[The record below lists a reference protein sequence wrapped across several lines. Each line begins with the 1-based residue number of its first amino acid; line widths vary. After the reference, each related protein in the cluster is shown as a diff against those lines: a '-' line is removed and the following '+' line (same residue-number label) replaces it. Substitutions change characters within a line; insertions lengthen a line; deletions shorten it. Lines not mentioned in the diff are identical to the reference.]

1 MSTNR
6 QTAQNN
12 KLASSAQISKG
23 RRPIV
28 AIPCDIKM
36 MGPHPFHSV
45 GEKYIHAINQG
56 SQCLPWLVPSLPTPI
71 ELDEIFEQSDGI
83 FLTGSWSN
91 VHPKHYDGPEARD
104 GVLLDEQ
111 RDNLALPLIREAVA
125 RSVPLFAVCRG
136 FQEMNVAYGGSLH
149 QHIHEVPSEPGY
161 APRFDHRE
169 DKDAPL
175 EVQYGPAHPVT
186 LKEDGI
192 LATLT
197 GTTEI
202 EVNSLHGQG
211 VDRVGTGLSIDAR
224 ALDGTVEALHVEAA
238 TNFAYAVQWHPEWK
252 FWENPT
258 SKKLFQA
265 FGDAV
270 RTAAHSA

>member
-1 MSTNR
+1 
-6 QTAQNN
+6 
-12 KLASSAQISKG
+12 
-23 RRPIV
+23 
-28 AIPCDIKM
+28 M
-36 MGPHPFHSV
+36 MGPHPFHAV
-45 GEKYIHAINQG
+45 GEKYIHAVNEAAG
-56 SQCLPWLVPSLPTPI
+56 CLPWLVPSLPKPI
-71 ELDEIFEQSDGI
+71 ELDDIFEQADGI

-91 VHPKHYDGPEARD
+91 VHPKHYDGPEARED
-104 GVLLDEQ
+104 VLLDEQ
-111 RDNLALPLIREAVA
+111 RDDLALPLIREAVT

-169 DKDAPL
+169 DKSASL
-175 EVQYGPAHPVT
+175 NVQYGPAHSVT
-186 LKEDGI
+186 LKQGGI
-192 LATLT
+192 LASLT
-197 GTTEI
+197 GTTKI

-211 VDRVGTGLSIDAR
+211 VNRVGDGLSIDAR
-224 ALDGTVEALHVEAA
+224 ALDGTVEALHVKAA

-258 SKKLFQA
+258 SQKLFHA